1 MPTGFG
7 AKGTESRCQGI
18 WMDFSKCM
26 KDAED
31 PRKCD
36 MLKEDYLECLHHNK
50 EKTRHNMIEVE
61 KNNRVKEMK
70 KQAKLEAKQAKK
82 NQN

>member
-1 MPTGFG
+1 
-7 AKGTESRCQGI
+7 
-18 WMDFSKCM
+18 
-26 KDAED
+26 
-31 PRKCD
+31 
-36 MLKEDYLECLHHNK
+36 
-50 EKTRHNMIEVE
+50 MIEVE